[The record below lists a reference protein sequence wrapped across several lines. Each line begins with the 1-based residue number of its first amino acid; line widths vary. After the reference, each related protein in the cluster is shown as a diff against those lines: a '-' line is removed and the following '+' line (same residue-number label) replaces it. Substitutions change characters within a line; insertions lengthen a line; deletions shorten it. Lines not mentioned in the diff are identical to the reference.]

1 MILRDFLQTEAAN
14 KGKVV
19 ELNIK
24 LSPFPLSNNV
34 NQFLQIFSGL
44 FVIIGIGEAYILIS
58 MSMIC
63 NIVKEK
69 ELNLKN

>member
-1 MILRDFLQTEAAN
+1 M
-14 KGKVV
+14 
-19 ELNIK
+19 NIK
-24 LSPFPLSNNV
+24 YSPFPLSNDV
-34 NQFLQIFSGL
+34 NSFLQIFSGL

-58 MSMIC
+58 MSMMS